1 MLMEN
6 SKIVDEGINS
16 VTPFIDASHPHKK
29 STFPTSQGQ
38 QNKHD
43 LDLKRNYTVV

>member
-16 VTPFIDASHPHKK
+16 VTPFIDASHTQKK
-29 STFPTSQGQ
+29 GKVKTDQFSSGLSRCSTRVNQSF
-38 QNKHD
+38 
-43 LDLKRNYTVV
+43 

>member
-1 MLMEN
+1 MEN

-29 STFPTSQGQ
+29 VKVKKGLFSSGLSRCSTRVNQSF
-38 QNKHD
+38 
-43 LDLKRNYTVV
+43 